1 MRTSSR
7 FDCMPVFSEKLR
19 WLYILLFVTC
29 IGCSVI
35 LISANC
41 MSRLADWKMLK
52 LLWCFID
59 LFCHDILVF
68 NLVLK
73 WWRYHI
79 FSCQN
84 DANLCELNVVLC
96 CTNLE
101 LVVVLNLE
109 FKALYYY
116 FDIWSHLQH
125 DLSFCFSLLILM
137 SDEGL
142 PNFELKLGWSMSLFW
157 PLCLNILMS
166 ICFQRQLFNWRKQT
180 IFCFCW
186 NTTK

>member
-1 MRTSSR
+1 
-7 FDCMPVFSEKLR
+7 MP
-19 WLYILLFVTC
+19 
-29 IGCSVI
+29 
-35 LISANC
+35 
-41 MSRLADWKMLK
+41 K
-52 LLWCFID
+52 LLWCLLTSFVTTF
-59 LFCHDILVF
+59 LY
-68 NLVLK
+68 NLVIK

-84 DANLCELNVVLC
+84 DANL
-96 CTNLE
+96 E
-101 LVVVLNLE
+101 LVVVLDLE

-157 PLCLNILMS
+157 PLSLNILMS
-166 ICFQRQLFNWRKQT
+166 IRFQRHLFNWGKQT
-180 IFCFCW
+180 IFCFVEIQQNNFQKIENAFYCW
-186 NTTK
+186 SWRNLY